1 MSYNDDCKS
10 IDVINNSSVS
20 GVDEVKS
27 VSVTVGDSVTLYIQ
41 RDDEI
46 EWRFGPTKILLAEV
60 KENNDFKFYKDSAG
74 GRFRD
79 RLNLDRTGSL
89 SIINTST
96 TDSGEYIV
104 TRTKT
109 SAVLYTFRLGVYAP
123 VPVPVFMRHSPQYST
138 SSERSSKCLLLCS
151 VFNVSHVTL
160 SWYKGN
166 SSLSSISVSDL
177 SISLSLPLEVE
188 YQDNNPYSCAVK
200 NHISN
205 YTKDLD
211 ITKICSGVFGD
222 DALTPVSVIEGDSV
236 TLNIDS
242 TDIQINYVIEWRFG
256 PEGILIA
263 KTSKQNNMNMFH
275 NNNTDGR
282 FRGRLKLEQTGSLII
297 TKSRITDTGLYKVT
311 SNSTE
316 TPHNTFNLTVYAH
329 LPIPVITIYCPQNS
343 SSSVS
348 KCVLFCFVFNLKSK
362 NAKNISPVGDE
373 E

>member
-1 MSYNDDCKS
+1 MLKLMKKMLPLIFFLLCLWCL
-10 IDVINNSSVS
+10 VGVS

-27 VSVTVGDSVTLYIQ
+27 VSVMEGDSVTLYIQ

-46 EWRFGPTKILLAEV
+46 EWRFGPTKSILAEV

-123 VPVPVFMRHSPQYST
+123 VPVPVFMRHSPQYSS

-166 SSLSSISVSDL
+166 SLLSSISVSDL

-188 YQDNNPYSCAVK
+188 YQDKNSYSCVINNP
-200 NHISN
+200 ISN
-205 YTKDLD
+205 QTTHLD
-211 ITKICSGVFGD
+211 ISQICSD
-222 DALTPVSVIEGDSV
+222 CCCCC
-236 TLNIDS
+236 
-242 TDIQINYVIEWRFG
+242 
-256 PEGILIA
+256 
-263 KTSKQNNMNMFH
+263 
-275 NNNTDGR
+275 
-282 FRGRLKLEQTGSLII
+282 
-297 TKSRITDTGLYKVT
+297 
-311 SNSTE
+311 STE
-316 TPHNTFNLTVYAH
+316 TIIRLVPAVVVVVVVVVFLAFLVYGFRTRNL
-329 LPIPVITIYCPQNS
+329 QRKK
-343 SSSVS
+343 SVQTRTTDTNPLD
-348 KCVLFCFVFNLKSK
+348 VL
-362 NAKNISPVGDE
+362 E
-373 E
+373 

>member
-1 MSYNDDCKS
+1 MLHLIFFQLFLWCL
-10 IDVINNSSVS
+10 VGVS

-27 VSVTVGDSVTLYIQ
+27 VSVTEGDSVTLYIQ

-60 KENNDFKFYKDSAG
+60 KENNDLQFYKDSAG

-123 VPVPVFMRHSPQYST
+123 VPVPVFMRHSPQYSS

-166 SSLSSISVSDL
+166 SSLSSISVSHL

-211 ITKICSGVFGD
+211 ITQICSD
-222 DALTPVSVIEGDSV
+222 RSICC
-236 TLNIDS
+236 
-242 TDIQINYVIEWRFG
+242 
-256 PEGILIA
+256 
-263 KTSKQNNMNMFH
+263 
-275 NNNTDGR
+275 
-282 FRGRLKLEQTGSLII
+282 
-297 TKSRITDTGLYKVT
+297 
-311 SNSTE
+311 STE
-316 TPHNTFNLTVYAH
+316 TTIGLYLIALLLLVAILIYLINGCRTRNLQQKKSMEKRAMDTDLTYAD
-329 LPIPVITIYCPQNS
+329 
-343 SSSVS
+343 
-348 KCVLFCFVFNLKSK
+348 VL
-362 NAKNISPVGDE
+362 E
-373 E
+373 EFY

>member
-1 MSYNDDCKS
+1 MLHLIFFQFFLWCL
-10 IDVINNSSVS
+10 VGVS

-27 VSVTVGDSVTLYIQ
+27 VSVGDSVTLYIQ

-60 KENNDFKFYKDSAG
+60 KEINDFKFYKDSAG

-123 VPVPVFMRHSPQYST
+123 VPVPVFMRHSSQYSS

-177 SISLSLPLEVE
+177 SISLSLPLELE

-205 YTKDLD
+205 YTKHLD
-211 ITKICSGVFGD
+211 TTQICSDCSSCSSAETMIRLGPAFLLGVLVG
-222 DALTPVSVIEGDSV
+222 V
-236 TLNIDS
+236 
-242 TDIQINYVIEWRFG
+242 
-256 PEGILIA
+256 ILIYLVNGCRTRNLQQKKSMEKRA
-263 KTSKQNNMNMFH
+263 MDMDLTYADVLEEFH
-275 NNNTDGR
+275 
-282 FRGRLKLEQTGSLII
+282 
-297 TKSRITDTGLYKVT
+297 
-311 SNSTE
+311 
-316 TPHNTFNLTVYAH
+316 
-329 LPIPVITIYCPQNS
+329 
-343 SSSVS
+343 
-348 KCVLFCFVFNLKSK
+348 
-362 NAKNISPVGDE
+362 
-373 E
+373 